1 MSFLFLDHAV
11 AQWPWYFD
19 PYRSRP
25 LYELPQPPNWIKLTT
40 ETQPPLAKEVAMPVN
55 DDKLTQLAQE
65 VMRLRSDLLELS
77 ARQHVLEARMIT
89 ISEMFETAGE
99 RET

>member
-1 MSFLFLDHAV
+1 MSLFLEQAI
-11 AQWPWYFD
+11 AQWPKWFA

-25 LYELPQPPNWIKLTT
+25 LYELPQPAKWIKLPT
-40 ETQPPLAKEVAMPVN
+40 ETQPPSAKKVAMPVN

-77 ARQHVLEARMIT
+77 ARQHALEARMIT
-89 ISEMFETAGE
+89 ISEMLEAAGQH
-99 RET
+99 